1 VVRGLLCLCLFSR
14 FGLQALGFPVLSPY
28 VCSCIHTCVHV
39 QVGGGFLRPDCHQLL
54 VLAPK
59 LVAAEFLFRVLI
71 YNYCSS
77 QRIVHFRISRWF
89 LPEMLLRV
97 RWRCIFP
104 LHQTWDTVWWCFSIC
119 FDWDWLRIR
128 CILFTLQTDG
138 VSAGGREWV
147 SDAVE

>member
-1 VVRGLLCLCLFSR
+1 MVRELLCLCLFSR
-14 FGLQALGFPVLSPY
+14 FGLQALGFQVLSPY

-54 VLAPK
+54 VLAVK

-71 YNYCSS
+71 YNYCSR
-77 QRIVHFRISRWF
+77 QRIVQFKISRWF
-89 LPEMLLRV
+89 LAEMLLRV
-97 RWRCIFP
+97 SYQVTVYFP
-104 LHQTWDTVWWCFSIC
+104 TSLDLRHSFVMF
-119 FDWDWLRIR
+119 FHLPWLRIR